1 MSKDTSIYIVAKYFQ
16 KPKDHVNT
24 SKAGWMKDPNNI
36 RYDEQVA
43 ITKGLGK
50 KDIQAHVI
58 VNLSQKKVERNTLNN
73 NKDFDLLFQ
82 YFFTNYSKYI
92 TEVMGKLDPGYLQN
106 MVDIMEADLGS
117 MPDEQI
123 VDVPAQV
130 IDVPSQVISETVSTK

>member
-1 MSKDTSIYIVAKYFQ
+1 MSKDNCIYIVASYYK

-50 KDIQAHVI
+50 KEIQAHVV
-58 VNLSQKKVERNTLNN
+58 VNLSEKRVVRNSLND
-73 NKDFDLLFQ
+73 NKDFELLFK

-92 TEVMGKLDPGYLQN
+92 TEVMAKLDPGYLQH
-106 MVDIMEADLGS
+106 MVDVMEADLNS
-117 MPDEQI
+117 RPEEQI
-123 VDVPAQV
+123 VDVPAQI
-130 IDVPSQVISETVSTK
+130 IDTPAQVISETVSTK

>member
-1 MSKDTSIYIVAKYFQ
+1 MSKDTSIYIVAKYYQ

-50 KDIQAHVI
+50 KDIQAHVV
-58 VNLSQKKVERNTLNN
+58 VNLSEKKVVRNSLNN

-92 TEVMGKLDPGYLQN
+92 TEVMGKLDPGYLQH
-106 MVDIMEADLGS
+106 MVDVMEADLGT
-117 MPDEQI
+117 MPEEQI
-123 VDVPAQV
+123 VDVTAQV
-130 IDVPSQVISETVSTK
+130 IDTPPQVISETLSSK

>member
-92 TEVMGKLDPGYLQN
+92 TEVMGKLDPAYLQN
-106 MVDIMEADLGS
+106 MVDVMEADLGK
-117 MPDEQI
+117 MPEDNV
-123 VDVPAQV
+123 VDVPA
-130 IDVPSQVISETVSTK
+130 QVISETVSTK

>member
-1 MSKDTSIYIVAKYFQ
+1 MNKDTSIYIVASYYK

-24 SKAGWMKDPNNI
+24 SKAGWMSDPNNI

-50 KDIQAHVI
+50 KEIQAHVI
-58 VNLSQKKVERNTLNN
+58 VNLSKKIVERNTLNN

-106 MVDIMEADLGS
+106 IVDVMEADLGKL
-117 MPDEQI
+117 PDEENI
-123 VDVPAQV
+123 VDVPA
-130 IDVPSQVISETVSTK
+130 QVISETVSTK